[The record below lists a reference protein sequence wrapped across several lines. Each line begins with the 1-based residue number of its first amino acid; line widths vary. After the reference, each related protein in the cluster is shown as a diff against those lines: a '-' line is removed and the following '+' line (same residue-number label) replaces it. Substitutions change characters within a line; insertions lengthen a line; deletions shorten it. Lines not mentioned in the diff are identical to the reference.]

1 MNARSRA
8 VISTLLA
15 IIYLTA
21 PLVASAAGLKASAK
35 PKELSFGKV
44 DVGSTSA
51 PKAVTL
57 SNESKS
63 AITINSV
70 AVSGPFAV
78 SGNACI
84 ATLAAKPAN
93 CKVSV
98 IFVPVDPAKPT
109 GTKESGALTISD
121 NAEKSPQ
128 KVKLTG
134 IAVGN
139 KPTPTATPTKTA
151 TATVTSTPV
160 RTTTDTPTRTPTATD
175 TPTAT
180 ATATATTTA
189 TATATST
196 PTPTRTRTATATP
209 TPTPSVTST
218 PTPTASPTS
227 SATLFISNYGN
238 DSIVEFPVSEL
249 VSPTGTITPTPSVTI
264 SGDATTLNSPIGV
277 AEDSG
282 GYTYVVNE
290 YGGVGGSGTGSVTIF
305 GPGASGNVAPMAT
318 IVGQLTSACTA
329 AGVPFACCTGMA
341 AGSCV
346 DNTGL
351 RYPTGVALDSSW
363 NIYVSNYYGGSSSNG
378 SVTVY
383 PPLGSS
389 SGMLNESP
397 TATITG
403 DMTGLG
409 IPSGVALQGT
419 TGIWVS
425 NLSPSVTKYEG
436 IGSSTGLQ
444 NWAPWSTIAGS
455 NTGFDMAQ
463 GIMLYPPGS
472 PTQVWEFDN
481 SGTVSIF
488 PTTANGNV
496 APSATIVLGGE
507 PGAGATDPATNR
519 VYVVDFSSG
528 TVTQV
533 DPSNNNKVINTI
545 AGPSLN
551 EPAGVAVK

>member
-1 MNARSRA
+1 MNAIRRA
-8 VISTLLA
+8 VISTLFAL
-15 IIYLTA
+15 IYLTV
-21 PLVASAAGLKASAK
+21 PLVVFAAGLKADLK

-44 DVGSTSA
+44 DVGSMSS

-70 AVSGPFAV
+70 GITGPFAV

-84 ATLAAKPAN
+84 ATLSAKPAK

-98 IFVPVDPAKPT
+98 IFVPVGPASPS

-134 IAVGN
+134 IAVG
-139 KPTPTATPTKTA
+139 KKPTPTPTATRTA
-151 TATVTSTPV
+151 TATATPN
-160 RTTTDTPTRTPTATD
+160 PTRTPTDTPTQTPTATETPTA

-180 ATATATTTA
+180 ATATATD
-189 TATATST
+189 TST
-196 PTPTRTRTATATP
+196 PTVTRTPTATRTATP
-209 TPTPSVTST
+209 TVTTT
-218 PTPTASPTS
+218 PTPTASPTT
-227 SATLFISNYGN
+227 SATLYVSNYGN
-238 DSIVEFPVSEL
+238 DSITEYPLSGL
-249 VSPTGTITPTPSVTI
+249 LAPSGTITPTPSITI
-264 SGDATTLNSPIGV
+264 SGDATTLSSPIGAAV
-277 AEDSG
+277 DTN

-290 YGGVGGSGTGSVTIF
+290 YGGLGETGSVTIF

-318 IVGQLTSACTA
+318 IVGQPVNACTA
-329 AGVPFACCTGMA
+329 AGTPFSCCTGA
-341 AGSCV
+341 FSGSCV

-351 RYPTGVALDSSW
+351 KYPTGVALDSSW
-363 NIYVSNYYGGSSSNG
+363 NIYVSNYYGGSSGTG
-378 SVTVY
+378 SVTVF
-383 PPLGSS
+383 PPIGSS
-389 SGMLNESP
+389 TGLLNETP

-403 DMTGLG
+403 NMTGLDV
-409 IPSGVALQGT
+409 PSGLALQGT

-425 NLSPSVTKYEG
+425 NYSGANVTKYEG
-436 IGSSTGLQ
+436 IGSSTGIQ
-444 NWAPWSTIAGS
+444 NWMPWSTIGGMS
-455 NTGFDMAQ
+455 TGIDTPQ
-463 GIMLYPPGS
+463 GIMLYPPSS

-488 PTTANGNV
+488 PTTTNGNV
-496 APSATIVLGGE
+496 APSATVVIGGE

-533 DPSNNNKVINTI
+533 DPGNNNKVINTI